1 MIGETSV
8 LLPAAE
14 VTINSFYLMG
24 IRIDGTRPD
33 PDFYTYM
40 LDIEGEVHPLLN
52 DGKIHL
58 FEDIHLGVSVLH
70 SLDIMAEF
78 PNDPKD
84 TQIYMLD
91 VAGVLYMLQ
100 KESMDT
106 SQKIANLLD
115 FFARSLSGLGVP
127 LPPVFDILATLGPH
141 VDQDP
146 YFGDFLNSQS
156 FGRERAIDGVRWC
169 LGTLMSLSKI
179 TR

>member
-1 MIGETSV
+1 MILEKSV
-8 LLPAAE
+8 LLPAAD
-14 VTINSFYLMG
+14 VIINSFYLMG
-24 IRIDGTRPD
+24 IRIDGSRPD

-40 LDIEGEVHPLLN
+40 LDIEGDVHPLLHE
-52 DGKIHL
+52 GRIHL
-58 FEDIHLGVSVLH
+58 FEDIQQGVSVLH
-70 SLDIMAEF
+70 SLNIMAEF
-78 PNDPKD
+78 PSEAQKS
-84 TQIYMLD
+84 QVYILD
-91 VAGVLYMLQ
+91 VAGVLFLLQ
-100 KESMDT
+100 KENTDT

-169 LGTLMSLSKI
+169 LGTLMSLAKI